1 MSPLAYVGNYVVCKN
16 MALIPHPQL
25 ITLVE
30 KIGCTKTSL
39 AVGRLAVLSVMAGAF
54 IALGGILSVFVGFG
68 VPGIAD
74 ANPGIQK
81 LLSGLMF
88 PIGLFLIVLFGGELF
103 TGNNAVL
110 MPGCIKGHFSTLTVV
125 RHWALVWGF
134 NFVGALAFTY
144 LFVYMSGLTA
154 NEPYH
159 TAVID
164 IAQAKASLPWEVSFV
179 KGIAANWC
187 VCLAVWLCLMVD
199 SLPSKMLACWIPVGA
214 FVVLGYEHSIANMF
228 FIPAGMLEGADVDVA
243 GLFNNLVPVTLGNIA
258 GGALLVGTL
267 FHGLHGRGEKQ

>member
-1 MSPLAYVGNYVVCKN
+1 
-16 MALIPHPQL
+16 MALISHPQL

-30 KIGCTKTSL
+30 KIGCDKTSL

-54 IALGGILSVFVGFG
+54 IALGGILSVFIGFG
-68 VPGIAD
+68 MPGLA
-74 ANPGIQK
+74 AENPGIQK

-110 MPGCIKGHFSTLTVV
+110 MPGCYRHRFGLLTVV
-125 RHWALVWGF
+125 RHWTLVWVF
-134 NFVGALAFTY
+134 NFVGALIFTY

-154 NEPYH
+154 SEPYH
-159 TAVID
+159 TAVIN
-164 IAQAKASLPWEVSFV
+164 IAQAKAALPWSVSFV

-199 SLPSKMLACWIPVGA
+199 NLPAKMLACWIPVGA
-214 FVVLGYEHSIANMF
+214 FVMLGYEHSIANMF
-228 FIPAGMLEGADVDVA
+228 FIPAGMLEGADVDMA
-243 GLFNNLVPVTLGNIA
+243 ALFNNLIPVTLGNIA

-267 FHGLHGRGEKQ
+267 FHGLHGRVKAQ

>member
-1 MSPLAYVGNYVVCKN
+1 
-16 MALIPHPQL
+16 MALISHPQL

-30 KIGCTKTSL
+30 KIGCDKTSL

-54 IALGGILSVFVGFG
+54 IALGGILSVFIGFG
-68 VPGIAD
+68 MPGLA
-74 ANPGIQK
+74 AENPGIQK

-110 MPGCIKGHFSTLTVV
+110 MPGCYRRRFGLLTVV
-125 RHWALVWGF
+125 RHWTLVWVF
-134 NFVGALAFTY
+134 NFVGALIFTY

-154 NEPYH
+154 SEPYH
-159 TAVID
+159 TAVIN
-164 IAQAKASLPWEVSFV
+164 IAQAKAALPWSVSFV

-199 SLPSKMLACWIPVGA
+199 NLPAKMLACWIPVGA
-214 FVVLGYEHSIANMF
+214 FVMLGYEHSIANMF
-228 FIPAGMLEGADVDVA
+228 FIPAGMLEGADVDMA
-243 GLFNNLVPVTLGNIA
+243 ALFNNLIPVTLGNIA

-267 FHGLHGRGEKQ
+267 FHGLHGRVKAQ

>member
-1 MSPLAYVGNYVVCKN
+1 MQRD
-16 MALIPHPQL
+16 II
-25 ITLVE
+25 ITA
-30 KIGCTKTSL
+30 T
-39 AVGRLAVLSVMAGAF
+39 AVGADKAGRTAGRLFILSVLAGAF
-54 IALGGILSVFVGFG
+54 IALGGALSVMLGQG
-68 VPGIAD
+68 VSPAAGPGV
-74 ANPGIQK
+74 QR
-81 LLSGLMF
+81 LLSALAF
-88 PIGLFLIVLFGGELF
+88 PVGLFLVVTFGADLF
-103 TGNNAVL
+103 TGNNALLIPALNSRRIGV
-110 MPGCIKGHFSTLTVV
+110 FAVV
-125 RHWALVWGF
+125 KNWTMVWIG
-134 NFVGALAFTY
+134 NFIGALLFTT
-144 LFVYMSGLTA
+144 LLVSLSGLFD

-159 TAVID
+159 TAVCN
-164 IAQAKASLPWEVSFV
+164 IAQTKAGLSPWVIFLR
-179 KGIAANWC
+179 GIGANWC